1 MTFLQRLLP
10 TQGLIC
16 VAEARPGKGFRHF
29 FYPTVEEA
37 EKQIETLDAQ
47 GRTVYL
53 AQARF
58 YTDKINEATAH
69 NSKLPWPHDAK
80 DRMKVRSQG
89 NAQWMRNFFFDIDC
103 GEGKDYPSKKEAVAA
118 LKLFVEQTGLPFP
131 AVVSSGNGLYAHW
144 LLTEDMPAA
153 NWKVIA
159 RLLKNTATAYEF
171 ATDPVRTADTA
182 SVLRPPGT
190 TNRKKVSKPVSL
202 LRDMEQV
209 SPQNFSELLKVAA
222 KRKQVDVH
230 SLAPPKAAVDANAD
244 FYSGTEA
251 TDIPKNAEQIAE
263 KCTQLRRMR
272 DTKGNMTEPLWYAGL
287 GVLVFC
293 EDGEQIANEWSKG
306 HPEYDEKTT
315 LEKITHRIDSDTGPT
330 TCSFYGD
337 MDPQGCLGCPH
348 SGKIKSPIVLGRPE
362 PEEKEIPEEEC
373 APPQGYRRADGGLW
387 HEQDEQW
394 VQFYDQDL
402 YPSQLAFDESLG
414 YQVVTIRHHLPY
426 EGWMEF
432 TIRSSLVNDPKT
444 LMTALWDNHVIVAG
458 AREKKVMTAYIEGYM
473 QRLQRQRKMNRL
485 LCQMGWQDTSN
496 GSIFVLGERVFRSDG
511 TVETAPLAKN
521 VPQVATAFHAK
532 GELSTWTE
540 ATKFLDTPG
549 AEPMA
554 FALLAG
560 GFGAPLMKFSGFEGA
575 MVSLV
580 GSTGVGKTMMLRMIQ
595 SVWGNHKDLMLLRDD
610 TKNMMISRLGVHGTT
625 PATIDEVTNIEGT
638 ELSDLVYKI
647 TQGRDKG
654 RLTKNAVERSN
665 LNHWNT
671 LAVVT
676 TNSSLVDKLS
686 GAKHDATAEINR
698 VFEYEVPRLDALGS
712 VEATELY
719 WTLDENYGVAGAA
732 YVEWLV
738 ANEKSI
744 KPGLEKVRVL
754 LDKMADVRGEE
765 RYWSAIAATAI
776 YGGMVARNLGLI
788 SFDVSRVMRWAANTI
803 VAMRSDRDCVTC
815 DAVSILGQFLDE
827 FSSNRIVMGK
837 DFNNAAGGTMIDP
850 PRGSLYIRHETHTD
864 RLFFPRTVF
873 KAWLTRKFGSYT
885 KVKNEL
891 KHIGALVDTNK
902 RKTLGAG
909 TNFSGAQQ
917 VCWEIDLKCQA
928 LGSVGFQLVEDG
940 RSYVQAGTVKKGAVL
955 KAVD

>member
-10 TQGLIC
+10 SQGLIC

-29 FYPTVEEA
+29 FFPTVEEA
-37 EKQIETLDAQ
+37 EKQIESLDAM

-58 YTDKINEATAH
+58 TTDNIKEAQAH
-69 NSKLPWPHDAK
+69 NAKLPWPHDKK

-118 LKLFVEQTGLPFP
+118 LKLFVDQTGLPFP

-144 LLTEDMPAA
+144 LLNEDVPAA

-159 RLLKNTATAYEF
+159 RLLKAVALAYEF
-171 ATDPVRTADTA
+171 ATDPVRTADAA

-190 TNRKKVSKPVSL
+190 TNRKKVLKPVSL
-202 LRDMEQV
+202 LRDMEPV
-209 SPQNFSELLKVAA
+209 SPQNFADLLKAAA
-222 KRKQVDVH
+222 KRKQVNVL
-230 SLAPPKAAVDANAD
+230 SLAPPKATIDANAD
-244 FYSGTEA
+244 FYSGIES
-251 TDIPKNAEQIAE
+251 TDTPKNADQIAE

-293 EDGEQIANEWSKG
+293 EDGEQIAHDWSTG

-315 LEKITHRIDSDTGPT
+315 LEKIAHRIDSDTGPT
-330 TCSFYGD
+330 TCAHYGD

-348 SGKIKSPIVLGRPE
+348 SSKIKSPIVLGRPE
-362 PEEKEIPEEEC
+362 PEAKEIPVEEC
-373 APPQGYRRADGGLW
+373 PPPQGYRRSDKGLW

-402 YPSQLAFDESLG
+402 YPSQLAYDESLG

-444 LMTALWDNHVIVAG
+444 LLTALWDNHVIVAG
-458 AREKKVMTAYIEGYM
+458 AREKKTMAAYLEGYM

-485 LCQMGWQDTSN
+485 LCQMGWKDLED
-496 GSIFVLGERVFRSDG
+496 GSIFVLGENIYRGDG
-511 TVETAPLAKN
+511 SVERTPLAKN
-521 VPQVATAFHAK
+521 VPEVAHAFHTQ
-532 GELSTWTE
+532 GDLQTWTE
-540 ATKFLDTPG
+540 STKFLDTPG

-554 FALLAG
+554 FAFLAG

-575 MVSLV
+575 MLSMV
-580 GSTGVGKTMMLRMIQ
+580 GDTGVGKTMMLRLIQ
-595 SVWGNHKDLMLLRDD
+595 SVWGYHKDLLLLKDD
-610 TKNMMISRLGVHGTT
+610 TKNMIVARVGVHGTT
-625 PATIDEVTNIEGT
+625 PVTIDEITNIEGA

-654 RLTKNAVERSN
+654 RLTKNAVERAN
-665 LNHWNT
+665 LNRWNT
-671 LAVVT
+671 IAVVT
-676 TNSSLVDKLS
+676 TNSSLADKLS
-686 GAKHDATAEINR
+686 GHKHNASAEVNR
-698 VFEYEVPRLDALGS
+698 VFEYEVPRIDALGS
-712 VEATELY
+712 EEATALF
-719 WTLDENYGVAGAA
+719 WALDTNYGVAGDA
-732 YVEWLV
+732 YVKWMV
-738 ANEKSI
+738 THADQI
-744 KPGLEKVRVL
+744 KPGLKKVQVL
-754 LDKMADVRGEE
+754 LDKMAGVQAEE

-788 SFDVSRVMRWAANTI
+788 TFDVSRVMRWAANTI
-803 VAMRSDRDCVTC
+803 IAMREGKDRMTS

-827 FSSNRIVMGK
+827 FSANRLVIGK
-837 DFNNAAGGTMIDP
+837 DFSNPRGGTMIDA
-850 PRGSLYIRHETHTD
+850 PRGSLYIRHETHND
-864 RLFFPRTVF
+864 RIFFPRSIF
-873 KAWLTRKFGSYT
+873 KSWLDRKFGSYT
-885 KVKNEL
+885 KIKNDL
-891 KHIGALVDTNK
+891 KQIGALVTTNRK
-902 RKTLGAG
+902 KTLGAN

-928 LGSVGFQLVEDG
+928 LGSVGFQLVQGGQPSAKAE
-940 RSYVQAGTVKKGAVL
+940 L
-955 KAVD
+955 KAVE